1 MKKKE
6 DVLYKEIKKA
16 NKGVS
21 EKEISEIIVWYDLFA
36 YAITFLTMFLV
47 CTAMNWNYVF
57 TIFSIVVIWI
67 TEISLRKN
75 LKKNVKGY
83 KAVKNMLPMVK
94 IVGFSVLVI
103 AFISALTH
111 FLV

>member
-6 DVLYKEIKKA
+6 DALYNDIKKA

-21 EKEISEIIVWYDLFA
+21 EKEISEAIVWYDLLA
-36 YAITFLTMFLV
+36 YAIAFLTMFLV
-47 CTAMNWNYVF
+47 CTAMNWNYVL
-57 TIFSIVVIWI
+57 TVCSIFVIWI

-75 LKKNVKGY
+75 LRKNLKGF
-83 KAVKNMLPMVK
+83 KAVKKMLPMVK

-103 AFISALTH
+103 AFISALAH

>member
-6 DVLYKEIKKA
+6 DSLYKEIKKA

-21 EKEISEIIVWYDLFA
+21 EKEISEAIVWYDLLA
-36 YAITFLTMFLV
+36 YAISFLTLFLL

-57 TIFSIVVIWI
+57 TIIAIVFIWI

-75 LKKNVKGY
+75 LRKNTKGFKTVKK
-83 KAVKNMLPMVK
+83 MLPMVK

-103 AFISALTH
+103 AFISALAH